1 MKRVA
6 LLACALSALLA
17 AHAGAQQA
25 EPAPGY
31 SAEGVRSVFAARAA
45 VPLAAAQT
53 PLLATVPAVALQ
65 EPAAAPAPAARAAR
79 AGVHDAAR
87 SFLHTVGGAVVGGWL
102 GLVTSQVVRSDWE
115 KKSND
120 EVAGHRVGFALGG
133 ALFGGAGGLFIGSR
147 SSSDLRA
154 SLRQARRGE
163 QEIISQEEI
172 EAASASDLYELVQR
186 LHPEWLRERGVQ
198 SHSQTGKVSG
208 GGAAPTV
215 VTPGLPTILV
225 YQDNARLGG
234 VEALRV
240 IPVADAGTVQFLN
253 AAQATYRFGIGHSN
267 GVILVTTRK

>member
-6 LLACALSALLA
+6 SLACALSAALA
-17 AHAGAQQA
+17 THAGAQQA
-25 EPAPGY
+25 DPAPGY
-31 SAEGVRSVFAARAA
+31 SAEGVRSVFAA
-45 VPLAAAQT
+45 P
-53 PLLATVPAVALQ
+53 
-65 EPAAAPAPAARAAR
+65 AAPAADPVLGAVSPAALPVPAAPARAR
-79 AGVHDAAR
+79 AGLPRAAR

-115 KKSND
+115 KESNE

-147 SSSDLRA
+147 PSSDLRA

-163 QEIISQEEI
+163 QEVITLEEI
-172 EAASASDLYELVQR
+172 QAASASNLFELVQR
-186 LHPEWLRERGVQ
+186 LHPEWLRERGSQSFSEGDKVQ
-198 SHSQTGKVSG
+198 G
-208 GGAAPTV
+208 GQGEATS

-234 VEALRV
+234 VEALRT
-240 IPVADAGTVQFLN
+240 IPIADAGTVQFLN
-253 AAQATYRFGIGHSN
+253 AAQATYRFGIGHAH